1 MVSWHRSCYP
11 SSDMKRNR
19 STNFVI
25 AIVLGILVGLAVGWL
40 LIKLHPAYDADIT
53 RLRPDFRTD
62 AVLMVAEHFAVT
74 GDKILAL
81 DQLARLNHG
90 NLLTFVGKA
99 VTEAE
104 RLNYSVEDKTLI
116 LNLLEGLD
124 LVVYENWQ
132 VLRGRND

>member
-1 MVSWHRSCYP
+1 
-11 SSDMKRNR
+11 MKRNR

-25 AIVLGILVGLAVGWL
+25 AIAVGVLLGLAVGWL
-40 LIKLHPAYDADIT
+40 LVKPQPAYDADIT

-62 AVLMVAEHFAVT
+62 AVLMVAEHFALT
-74 GDKILAL
+74 GDKVLAL

-99 VTEAE
+99 VTDAE
-104 RLNYSVEDKTLI
+104 SLNYPVEDKTLI

-124 LVVYENWQ
+124 LIVYDNWR